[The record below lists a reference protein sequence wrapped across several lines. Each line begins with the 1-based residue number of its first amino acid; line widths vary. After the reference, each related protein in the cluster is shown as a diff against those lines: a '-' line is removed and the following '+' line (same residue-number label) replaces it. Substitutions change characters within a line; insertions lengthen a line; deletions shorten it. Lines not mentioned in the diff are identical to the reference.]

1 MSSFSTTRQSLWT
14 SISTTANALS
24 TVVGAV
30 GQSAQ
35 VLTSFVDKHAVNQAI
50 NAEFELERLV
60 TEAEVMHLEEMESL
74 AKRMLKV
81 QGSQHVEMIDAI
93 GTNARARIAA
103 YRAKK

>member
-14 SISTTANALS
+14 TISATANAVT

-35 VLTSFVDKHAVNQAI
+35 VLSSFVDKHTVNQGI
-50 NAEFELERLV
+50 NAEMELVRLV
-60 TEAEVMHLEEMESL
+60 TEAETMHLEEMESL
-74 AKRMLKV
+74 AKRMTKV
-81 QGSQHVEMIDAI
+81 QNSEHIEMIEAL
-93 GTNARARIAA
+93 NANAAKRIAE

>member
-14 SISTTANALS
+14 TISTTANALS

-35 VLTSFVDKHAVNQAI
+35 VLTSFVDKHAVNQSI

-60 TEAEVMHLEEMESL
+60 VEAETLHLEEMESL

-81 QGSQHVEMIDAI
+81 QNSEHIEMIDALSV
-93 GTNARARIAA
+93 NARKRIAD